1 MSRRFSLVASL
12 AELRDSERALL
23 TGPYLLGLLDDLH
36 QAPTL
41 GGRQRPGLHQGDPVA
56 DACLVVLVVHLDLAG
71 AGKNLGVTPVLCAL
85 CPAQPTPRGR
95 VGRSGRLQSPKRSSR
110 SALGCSCR
118 TFTLGRGGNGQA

>member
-71 AGKNLGVTPVLCAL
+71 AAKNLGVTAVLLAVFEL
-85 CPAQPTPRGR
+85 DHDRLVHLVRDDVTLADLSVVAAG
-95 VGRSGRLQSPKRSSR
+95 VSLQSGVP
-110 SALGCSCR
+110 
-118 TFTLGRGGNGQA
+118 TL